1 MDAMNGSRH
10 YELIVEKL
18 RDLMPE
24 LRRRYSVRSLEVFG
38 SFVRGEEQAG
48 DGQAVGRRAE
58 QGAIWLAQMFSSSAA
73 PRLMGWI

>member
-1 MDAMNGSRH
+1 MNGSRH

-38 SFVRGEEQAG
+38 SFVRGEELAG
-48 DGQAVGRRAE
+48 DGQAVGRWAE
-58 QGAIWLAQMFSSSAA
+58 
-73 PRLMGWI
+73 

>member
-1 MDAMNGSRH
+1 MDAMNGSRQ

-48 DGQAVGRRAE
+48 DGQAVGRRVE
-58 QGAIWLAQMFSSSAA
+58 
-73 PRLMGWI
+73 